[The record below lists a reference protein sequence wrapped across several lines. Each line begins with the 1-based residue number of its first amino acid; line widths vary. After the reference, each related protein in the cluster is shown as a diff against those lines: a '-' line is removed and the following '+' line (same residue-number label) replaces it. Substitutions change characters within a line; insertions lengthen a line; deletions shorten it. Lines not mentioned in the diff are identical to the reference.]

1 MLDTSDVTRKFLQ
14 TMIQII
20 GRKTSE
26 EYAVVTIGN
35 LCKRLQPTYPF
46 LKDIEIKNTR
56 SLELESNVEVRDS
69 LNTIHPKEVGMALKD
84 LAKIIIKFLGKNA
97 GYFFLRETQ
106 EKIGIDY
113 ETMLVKTMDVDLT
126 LMQSTYI
133 VEKKSISLLHIEKS
147 DLMRRFLK
155 ALMEALETQTSK
167 TFAIGFTAQRILAL
181 KNQYAFLEYVSV
193 NDIRYNLGSDEVSV
207 KPEINNVDPS
217 DLGKAIKSILHD
229 TDNALTDLGRNS
241 IADDLKTHLTMDY
254 LAKLEEMGVT
264 IIAHGVG
271 YEAIFKQVIKALIDI
286 LGKTSSENYAIFM
299 MNSFLRK
306 IESTHGF
313 LKYVKVDLATN
324 EGELYHI
331 TITENIDSISETDAR
346 RAIQQLLETILQSL
360 NEKVRDDFI
369 QRFKNALEKKYLL
382 KIEEMGV
389 NFHMIELHQEM
400 LNQIEQKY
408 TGLKKPNTVIN
419 G

>member
-1 MLDTSDVTRKFLQ
+1 
-14 TMIQII
+14 
-20 GRKTSE
+20 
-26 EYAVVTIGN
+26 
-35 LCKRLQPTYPF
+35 
-46 LKDIEIKNTR
+46 
-56 SLELESNVEVRDS
+56 
-69 LNTIHPKEVGMALKD
+69 
-84 LAKIIIKFLGKNA
+84 
-97 GYFFLRETQ
+97 
-106 EKIGIDY
+106 
-113 ETMLVKTMDVDLT
+113 
-126 LMQSTYI
+126 
-133 VEKKSISLLHIEKS
+133 
-147 DLMRRFLK
+147 
-155 ALMEALETQTSK
+155 MEALETQTSK

-229 TDNALTDLGRNS
+229 TDNALSDLGRNS

-369 QRFKNALEKKYLL
+369 QRFKSALEKKYLL

-408 TGLKKPNTVIN
+408 TGLKKPTTALN